1 MPTYTYRCSECDH
14 QFDIFQHFYED
25 TLTECPVCGKIA
37 LHKVYSPVGIVFKG
51 SGFYATDHRSP
62 SGMPSHSND
71 SDSSSSSS
79 SSESTAEKST
89 ASESASAS
97 DTKSAESS
105 APQDQKPS
113 SGTRKSGKK
122 GSSKE

>member
-25 TLTECPVCGKIA
+25 TLTECPVCGKNA

-62 SGMPSHSND
+62 SGMPSHAND
-71 SDSSSSSS
+71 SDSSS

-89 ASESASAS
+89 ASEPASTS
-97 DTKSAESS
+97 DTKSAEPS
-105 APQDQKPS
+105 APKEQKPS

-122 GSSKE
+122 GSSKG

>member
-1 MPTYTYRCSECDH
+1 MPTYTYRCSECEH

-25 TLTECPVCGKIA
+25 AMTECPVCGKTA

-62 SGMPSHSND
+62 SGMPSHLND
-71 SDSSSSSS
+71 SDSSG
-79 SSESTAEKST
+79 SSESPAEKST
-89 ASESASAS
+89 ASEPASAS

-105 APQDQKPS
+105 APKEQKPS
-113 SGTRKSGKK
+113 SGTRKSGEK
-122 GSSKE
+122 GSSKG

>member
-79 SSESTAEKST
+79 SESTAEKST